1 MISAVVKGNKRNKKI
16 TASTNFYKEYLQ
28 NLKHNVKNFG

>member
-1 MISAVVKGNKRNKKI
+1 MISAVVKGNKRNKKK

-28 NLKHNVKNFG
+28 KLKHNVKKFG